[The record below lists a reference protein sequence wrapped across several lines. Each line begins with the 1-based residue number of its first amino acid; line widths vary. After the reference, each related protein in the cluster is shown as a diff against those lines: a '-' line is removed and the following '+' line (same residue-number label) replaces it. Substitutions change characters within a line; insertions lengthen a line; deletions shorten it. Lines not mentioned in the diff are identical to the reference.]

1 MPEDIHIA
9 ELRYNNLE
17 TDFRVEVV
25 VANLMKY
32 QRVNSDFFI
41 KRIGTNDRP
50 NGKDIK
56 SIYTHHYGLDG
67 EAIILESYRESIYDY
82 LPEGFFHPPSLG
94 NYNSH
99 NIESVVNEIRKQKEV
114 EENARKFFQPFEVE
128 IFKTEI
134 AALLKETEFDV
145 ADSSDTLLNILS
157 ELWPLLVEVDKDVAR
172 IFFFILP
179 FLHKV
184 RGKKEWIEK
193 FLSAFLETKV
203 EISFVPNV
211 INHSDDEE
219 GFTTL
224 GKARLG
230 ISFIPNAEHS
240 DGERNW
246 QINIGP
252 IPDSKIEKYVSG
264 HPFRELLHRF
274 YDYLLPV
281 SVKFFENFI
290 TVKTQE
296 SFCISSHNKY
306 SSRLGYTTFI

>member
-1 MPEDIHIA
+1 MPEDIHIT

-17 TDFRVEVV
+17 TDFRVEAV
-25 VANLMKY
+25 VANLLKY
-32 QRVNSDFFI
+32 QYSNSDFFI
-41 KRIGTNDRP
+41 KRIGTSERP
-50 NGKDIK
+50 NGKDLK
-56 SIYTHHYGLDG
+56 SIYTSHYGLDG
-67 EAIILESYRESIYDY
+67 EYIILESYRESIYDY

-94 NYNSH
+94 NYSSH
-99 NIESVVNEIRKQKEV
+99 NIESVINEIRKQKEV
-114 EENARKFFQPFEVE
+114 EENARKFFQPFEIE

-134 AALLKETEFDV
+134 AALLKESEFDV

-157 ELWPLLVEVDKDVAR
+157 ELWPLLTEVDKDISR

-211 INHSDDEE
+211 IHHSDDEE

-230 ISFIPNAEHS
+230 ISFIPNAKHW

-252 IPDSKIEKYVSG
+252 IPDSKIEKFVSG
-264 HPFRELLHRF
+264 HPFRDLLHKF

-290 TVKTQE
+290 TIKTQE
-296 SFCISSHNKY
+296 SFYISSSNPY
-306 SSRLGYTTFI
+306 SSRLGFTTFI